1 MRFTKTLAALS
12 TVGLLAACAQ
22 PGAVQTTPDANRA
35 LIGAAAGAVAA
46 KAFDENVGKGALL
59 GAAAGALCDDAGV
72 CTY

>member
-1 MRFTKTLAALS
+1 MRFTKPLAAAAVL
-12 TVGLLAACAQ
+12 GLLAACTQ
-22 PGAVQTTPDANRA
+22 PVQSTPDANRA

-46 KAFDENVGKGALL
+46 KAFDQNVGKGALV